1 MLNEEKNEL
10 TTNFIM
16 GEVTEETNAQ
26 KEKESITMPSERKE
40 NQQDEKEYS
49 RYGNA
54 AYATAYQEPQNN
66 WVQNQNWEAKG
77 NSYQNKKKKGGK
89 AKKFVSFLAKAAVFG
104 LVAGA
109 AFTGITYAAGRVGLI
124 PEKIIGSNGETPK
137 IPATVTANTSA
148 TVISS
153 VADIVEQALPS
164 VVSVVSRGSA
174 SVTYGPFYM
183 GTQEYNSSG
192 SGFIVGQN
200 DTELL
205 IVTNH
210 HVIDAA
216 QTITVTFSDATP
228 ADQTDDISVDAILK
242 GSSAENDLAVLA
254 VPLDRIPEEVMSFV
268 KVATLGNSDN
278 LRVGEG
284 TIAIGNALGYGQ
296 SVTTGVVS
304 ALNREVNV
312 ENISYHAIQTS
323 AAINQG
329 NSGGALLNMNG
340 EVIGINSAKTSSSGY
355 SGTIVEG
362 MGYAIP
368 ISDAI
373 DIINDLM
380 NRETVIVERRT
391 EIVDASEQGYLGI
404 SAVDTSSSYAT
415 LYGIPTG
422 ISIQEVEEGSP
433 AAQAGIQKYDII
445 TKFDGISINS
455 MSDLRNLMQYY
466 RAGET
471 VKVTLEYAQGRNQ
484 YVENEVEVTLG
495 KKPESVSR

>member
-1 MLNEEKNEL
+1 MMNEENKEQ

-16 GEVTEETNAQ
+16 GEVTEETNAHR
-26 KEKESITMPSERKE
+26 ERGW
-40 NQQDEKEYS
+40 
-49 RYGNA
+49 YGNA
-54 AYATAYQEPQNN
+54 AYATAYQETQNN
-66 WVQNQNWEAKG
+66 WSQEAG
-77 NSYQNKKKKGGK
+77 SRSQSVGQDKKKGGK
-89 AKKFVSFLAKAAVFG
+89 ARKFVTFLAKAAVFG
-104 LVAGA
+104 IVAGA
-109 AFTGITYAAGRVGLI
+109 AFTGINYAAGKAGFGPQKAI
-124 PEKIIGSNGETPK
+124 ENNSNTPK

-148 TVISS
+148 VVISS

-164 VVSVVSRGSA
+164 VVSVVSRVSTN
-174 SVTYGPFYM
+174 VYYGPFSM
-183 GTQEYNSSG
+183 GKQEYNSSG

-210 HVIDAA
+210 HVIDSAH
-216 QTITVTFSDATP
+216 TITVTFSDGTP

-254 VPLDRIPEEVMSFV
+254 IPLENIPEEVLSFV

-312 ENISYHAIQTS
+312 EHISYRAIQTS

-340 EVIGINSAKTSSSGY
+340 EVIGINSAKTSSSGS

-373 DIINDLM
+373 DVINELM
-380 NRETVIVERRT
+380 SRETVIIEKRT
-391 EIVDASEQGYLGI
+391 EVVDASERGYLGI

-422 ISIQEVEEGSP
+422 ISVQSVEEGSA
-433 AAQAGIQKYDII
+433 AAQAGIEKYDII
-445 TKFDGISINS
+445 TKFDGISISS
-455 MSDLRNLMQYY
+455 MSDLQELMQYY

-471 VKVTLEYAQGRNQ
+471 VTITLEYAQGRNQ
-484 YVENEVEVTLG
+484 YIEAEVQVTLG
-495 KKPESVSR
+495 HRPEADSR

>member
-1 MLNEEKNEL
+1 MIMLNEEKNGQ
-10 TTNFIM
+10 NFIM
-16 GEVTEETNAQ
+16 GEVTEETNAGN
-26 KEKESITMPSERKE
+26 ERE
-40 NQQDEKEYS
+40 
-49 RYGNA
+49 RGWYGNA
-54 AYATAYQEPQNN
+54 AYATAYQEPQNHWN
-66 WVQNQNWEAKG
+66 SETG
-77 NSYQNKKKKGGK
+77 NNNFNRNKKKPNKTKK
-89 AKKFVSFLAKAAVFG
+89 AALFLAKAALFG
-104 LVAGA
+104 VIAGA
-109 AFTGITYAAGRVGLI
+109 AFTGVNYAAGKAGFNSQKVI
-124 PEKIIGSNGETPK
+124 ENNNQTQK
-137 IPATVTANTSA
+137 IPATVTTNNSA
-148 TVISS
+148 AVISG
-153 VADIVEQALPS
+153 VADIVEQAMPS
-164 VVSVVSRGSA
+164 VVSVVSRVSTTL
-174 SVTYGPFYM
+174 TYGPFSM

-192 SGFIVGQN
+192 SGFIVGKN

-210 HVIDAA
+210 HVIDSAH
-216 QTITVTFSDATP
+216 TITVTFSDATP

-242 GSSAENDLAVLA
+242 GTSPENDLAVLA
-254 VPLDRIPEEVMSFV
+254 IPLESIPDEVMSFI

-312 ENISYHAIQTS
+312 DNISYHAIQTS

-380 NRETVIVERRT
+380 NRETVVVERRT
-391 EIVDASEQGYLGI
+391 EVVDASERGYLGI
-404 SAVDTSSSYAT
+404 NVVDTSSSYAT
-415 LYGIPTG
+415 LYGIPLG
-422 ISIQEVEEGSP
+422 ISVQTVEEGSP
-433 AAQAGIQKYDII
+433 AEQAGIQKYDII
-445 TKFDGISINS
+445 TKFDGISVTS
-455 MSDLRNLMQYY
+455 KAELQNLLQYY

-471 VKVTLEYAQGRNQ
+471 VKLTLEYAQGRNQ

-495 KKPESVSR
+495 KRPEADIR

>member
-1 MLNEEKNEL
+1 MQNER
-10 TTNFIM
+10 
-16 GEVTEETNAQ
+16 EENQ
-26 KEKESITMPSERKE
+26 Y
-40 NQQDEKEYS
+40 QQDEREYN

-66 WVQNQNWEAKG
+66 WSQSQNWEAE
-77 NSYQNKKKKGGK
+77 NSSYHKKKKKSGK
-89 AKKFVSFLAKAAVFG
+89 AKKFISFLAKAAVFG
-104 LVAGA
+104 IVAGA
-109 AFTGITYAAGRVGLI
+109 AFTGITYAAGMTGLI
-124 PEKIIGSNGETPK
+124 PQKIVKNNEDTPK
-137 IPATVTANTSA
+137 IPATVTTNTSA
-148 TVISS
+148 AVISS
-153 VADIVEQALPS
+153 VADIVEQAMPS
-164 VVSVVSRGSA
+164 VVSVVSRVST
-174 SVTYGPFYM
+174 SVSYGPFYM

-210 HVIDAA
+210 HVIDSA

-254 VPLDRIPEEVMSFV
+254 IPLERIPEEVMSFV
-268 KVATLGNSDN
+268 KAATLGNSDN

-380 NRETVIVERRT
+380 SRETVVVERRT

-422 ISIQEVEEGSP
+422 ISVQEVEEGSP
-433 AAQAGIQKYDII
+433 ADQAGIQKYDII
-445 TKFDGISINS
+445 TKFDGISITS

-466 RAGET
+466 KAGET
-471 VKVTLEYAQGRNQ
+471 IKVTLEYAQGRNQ
-484 YVENEVEVTLG
+484 YIENEVEVTLG
-495 KKPESVSR
+495 KKPESTR